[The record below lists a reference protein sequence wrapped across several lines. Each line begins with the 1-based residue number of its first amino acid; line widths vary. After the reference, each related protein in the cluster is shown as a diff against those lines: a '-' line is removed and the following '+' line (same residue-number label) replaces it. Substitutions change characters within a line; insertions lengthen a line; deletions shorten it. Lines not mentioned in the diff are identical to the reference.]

1 MIYKNEAFS
10 VNELA
15 EGTQDST
22 MDEVESNINLKDL
35 KTIDLISPGLLSNY
49 KQRQSKQFSSL
60 IKIMRKVYNN
70 PMYTVLYICAQ
81 VYSMKQ
87 HGTRNGAFRFFKD
100 LYSYTYMY
108 IIPYNTKTLML

>member
-49 KQRQSKQFSSL
+49 K
-60 IKIMRKVYNN
+60 
-70 PMYTVLYICAQ
+70 
-81 VYSMKQ
+81 
-87 HGTRNGAFRFFKD
+87 
-100 LYSYTYMY
+100 
-108 IIPYNTKTLML
+108 